1 MPFRFPLATVLRLR
15 ESVQKQEE
23 RALQKIVLEM
33 ARVARQIDELTTEI
47 AEAFNAEERA
57 MQRPIPASEVQ
68 MLVWKKQAAVEQRKA
83 LERNRQSLEQQR
95 DRQLKI
101 YHAAYRNSETLIQL
115 RDSQRDLY
123 ELETTRSDQK
133 RLDDIFGARRQRS

>member
-1 MPFRFPLATVLRLR
+1 
-15 ESVQKQEE
+15 VQKQEE

-33 ARVARQIDELTTEI
+33 ARVARQIDQVTAEI
-47 AEAFNAEERA
+47 AEACNAEERA
-57 MQRPIPASEVQ
+57 MQRPIPASQLQ
-68 MLVWKKQAAVEQRKA
+68 MLVWKKQAAIEKRASLV
-83 LERNRQSLEQQR
+83 RNRQSLEQQR
-95 DRQLKI
+95 DRQLKV

-123 ELETTRSDQK
+123 DLETARSDQK

>member
-1 MPFRFPLATVLRLR
+1 
-15 ESVQKQEE
+15 VQKQEE

-33 ARVARQIDELTTEI
+33 ARAARQIDQLTAEI
-47 AEAFNAEERA
+47 AEAFDAEERA

-68 MLVWKKQAAVEQRKA
+68 MLVWKKQAAVEQRTS
-83 LERNRQSLEQQR
+83 LERDRQTLEQQR
-95 DRQLKI
+95 DRQLKV
-101 YHAAYRNSETLIQL
+101 YHSAYRNSETLIQL

-123 ELETTRSDQK
+123 ELETVRADQK

>member
-33 ARVARQIDELTTEI
+33 ARVARQIDQATVEI
-47 AEAFNAEERA
+47 AEACNAEERA
-57 MQRPIPASEVQ
+57 MQRPIPASQVQ
-68 MLVWKKQAAVEQRKA
+68 MLVWKKQAAIEKRA
-83 LERNRQSLEQQR
+83 SLDCNRRTLEQQR
-95 DRQLKI
+95 DRQLKV
-101 YHAAYRNSETLIQL
+101 YHAAYRNSETLIDL
-115 RDSQRDLY
+115 RDSQRDKY
-123 ELETTRSDQK
+123 EQERARADQK